1 MEIKNFYLFLKRYKW
16 LLLIVPV
23 IAVLATVFLVR
34 KMPNVYQSQ
43 TQIVTGIVD
52 QTQQVLENQDDN
64 SRSTRNNEQ
73 FLNMME
79 TLHLD
84 KVLDQ
89 VSFRLFSH
97 DLSAQKPFRD
107 HEDKLASLSKSEKGQ
122 IVGILQSK
130 QASFQTL
137 NLNVPN
143 EKFIDSLIRLVG
155 YDHKTLLEHNL
166 VMYHSDGSDFITINA
181 DTDNPD
187 LSAFIVNNLSNIFIS
202 YYTGN
207 VNEGHTKSTSFLAKL
222 LGEKKKSM
230 DEKIAALQQ
239 FKVKNN
245 ILDMDNE
252 SKGVYAQLTDLES
265 RKQQAD
271 KDVIAYAG
279 ALKAINNRFNP
290 KDRQYVE
297 ASSTKIN
304 GSILTTRERLRAMN
318 DKYIQNNFDVKYKKS
333 VDSIQSA
340 LNEQINESTDHV
352 ISNPLA
358 AKDNLVQEKLKME
371 NELELAKYSSNSLG
385 RQVGGL
391 KGKLNGLVPSQ
402 AIVQSSER
410 EVEVAT
416 KEYLDVLDKYN
427 QTNIS
432 TSVPVKLRQLQ
443 AAMPGSLQPSKK
455 MLLVA
460 MSGFSSF
467 VLILVILLGVF
478 YFDNAIRNSDDLEQK
493 TQIPVIGH
501 LNNVLNL
508 ALSSKQAKG
517 KAVNEREIQIFRDL
531 LRAIR
536 FEIDNNFKGGK
547 VLAVT
552 SLEGEE
558 GKTLVSLSLAYAYAM
573 INKRVLL
580 IDGNFTNPAISG
592 TVKFRE
598 YLEDYFAGDEQIPT
612 EQFETAQVAV
622 KSKSLGLTEFN
633 AQTPIGDTLQ
643 KLQITNNGL
652 SQSSVSILSN
662 KGNNVS
668 LLEIT
673 NQNNIELRLDELKE
687 QFDVIIVEAG
697 SLSSFNKSKE
707 WILFADKVVGV
718 FANNHQIK
726 SSDKRSI
733 RYLQEL
739 NGKMLG
745 WVFNKLPVNYAGSE
759 I

>member
-333 VDSIQSA
+333 VDSIQNA

>member
-1 MEIKNFYLFLKRYKW
+1 MEIKNFYVFLKRYKW
-16 LLLIVPV
+16 LLIIVPV
-23 IAVLATVFLVR
+23 IAVLATVFMVR

-52 QTQQVLENQDDN
+52 QTQQVLESQDDN
-64 SRSTRNNEQ
+64 GRSTRNNEQ

-89 VSFRLFSH
+89 VSFRLFIH
-97 DLSAQKPFRD
+97 DLSGKKPFRD
-107 HEDKLASLSKSEKGQ
+107 HDDKLSSLSSADKNR
-122 IVGILQSK
+122 IVSILNSK
-130 QASFQTL
+130 QAAFETL

-181 DTDNPD
+181 ETGNPD
-187 LSAFIVNNLSNIFIS
+187 LSAFIVNNLSGVFIN

-222 LGEKKKSM
+222 LAEKKHSM
-230 DEKIAALQQ
+230 DAKIAALQQ

-252 SKGVYAQLTDLES
+252 SKGVYAQLTELET

-271 KDVIAYAG
+271 KDVIAYGG
-279 ALKAINNRFNP
+279 ALKAIKDRFNP

-318 DKYIQNNFDVKYKKS
+318 DKYIQNNFDSRYKKS
-333 VDSIQSA
+333 VDSLQDA

-371 NELELAKYSSNSLG
+371 NELELAKYSSNSLS
-385 RQVGGL
+385 RQLGGL

-402 AIVQSSER
+402 ATVQSSER

-443 AAMPGSLQPSKK
+443 AAMPGNLQPSKK

-460 MSGFSSF
+460 MSGISSF
-467 VLILVILLGVF
+467 IFVLVILLGVF
-478 YFDNAIRNSDDLEQK
+478 YFDNSIRNSEDLEQK
-493 TQIPVIGH
+493 TQIAVIGH
-501 LNNVLNL
+501 LNNVPGIT
-508 ALSSKQAKG
+508 SGHKQVKSKSG
-517 KAVNEREIQIFRDL
+517 NERDIQVFRDL
-531 LRAIR
+531 LRAVR

-552 SLEGEE
+552 SLDGDE
-558 GKTLVSLSLAYAYAM
+558 GKTLVSFSLAYAYAM
-573 INKRVLL
+573 INKKVLL

-598 YLEDYFAGDEQIPT
+598 YLEDYFSVDEQMPVEHFGT
-612 EQFETAQVAV
+612 EQVTIRN
-622 KSKSLGLTEFN
+622 KSVGLMEFN
-633 AQTPIGDTLQ
+633 AKTPIGDTLQ

-652 SQSSVSILSN
+652 SQSPVSILSN

-668 LLEIT
+668 LLEIA
-673 NQNNIELRLDELKE
+673 NQNNIESRLNELKE

-697 SLSSFNKSKE
+697 SLSTFNKSKE

-726 SSDKRSI
+726 GSDKRSI
-733 RYLQEL
+733 KYLQEL

-745 WVFNKLPVNYAGSE
+745 WIFNKLPVNYAGSE
-759 I
+759 L